1 MRLLFVCL
9 GNICRSPAADG
20 LARHITAREGL
31 DWVIDGAGT
40 GAWHVGNPPDPRMI
54 QTAAARGVDLTPLR
68 ARQAVADD
76 FLRFDHIFAMDR
88 QNYADLEDLRPIQA
102 TAELHL
108 FLGDAEVPDP
118 YYGGDQGF
126 EDVLNLIENRMETV
140 IRGLARR

>member
-20 LARHITAREGL
+20 MARHITAREDL
-31 DWVIDGAGT
+31 DWTVDGAGT
-40 GAWHVGNPPDPRMI
+40 GAWHVGDPPDRRMI
-54 QTAAARGVDLTPLR
+54 QTAAARGIDLSPLR
-68 ARQAVADD
+68 ARQAVSED

-88 QNYADLEDLRPIQA
+88 QNYADLEDLRPIEA

-108 FLGDAEVPDP
+108 FLGDGEVPDP

-126 EDVLNLIENRMETV
+126 EDVLDLIENRMETL
-140 IRGLARR
+140 IHALARR